1 LYEGRISDFG
11 FRIENVEAKMDR
23 NELERRT
30 KASASRVIR
39 FVAELPRNRVSDV
52 LGRQLMRAGTS
63 IGANNREANRAES
76 RADFIHKMGLAEK
89 EAAETQYWLELLE
102 EEEMG
107 NREER
112 RWLLQESGELLAIF
126 SSIGRTSKSRGRTGG
141 SGEDSKCQIGS
152 SRSEIRNPKLH
163 D

>member
-1 LYEGRISDFG
+1 
-11 FRIENVEAKMDR
+11 MDK

-30 KASASRVIR
+30 KAFASRVIR

-52 LGRQLMRAGTS
+52 LGRQLVRAGTS

-102 EEEMG
+102 EGEMG
-107 NREER
+107 DREDR
-112 RWLLQESGELLAIF
+112 RWLLKESGELVAIF
-126 SSIGRTSKSRGRTGG
+126 TSIGRSSKRRGA
-141 SGEDSKCQIGS
+141 SGPEIRYSK
-152 SRSEIRNPKLH
+152 SEIRNAKSH